1 MYTHVGCVGWSQV
14 MSSPLH
20 RYLKHSHTQN
30 SINVDC
36 MVVYYL
42 NTYTFAG
49 VAIAVIFHPFGDTL
63 KPFSVGKVHMG
74 DCHVLRGLFQ
84 LIPSGMSTP
93 MTSCS
98 NSMSGYDMLSQ
109 PLYLHSSR
117 CYNLRKINQYY

>member
-1 MYTHVGCVGWSQV
+1 MCTHVGCVGWSQV

-30 SINVDC
+30 SINLYGC
-36 MVVYYL
+36 VYYTL
-42 NTYTFAG
+42 AG
-49 VAIAVIFHPFGDTL
+49 FAIAVIFHPFGDTL
-63 KPFSVGKVHMG
+63 KPFSVVKVHMG
-74 DCHVLRGLFQ
+74 DCHVHVLRGLFQ
-84 LIPSGMSTP
+84 FIPSGMSTP

-117 CYNLRKINQYY
+117 CYIRKNKSILLT